1 MAEVGFRYARAD
13 LLKAVAERRG
23 VSLASLMRSLADSAV
38 ASEGFPIEEQQWAL
52 VVGGEIVSV
61 TFRPAKDDRGGEWLP
76 IENEDN
82 RPFDAALHWRLKP
95 LPLRVDGDRVV
106 RTYPV
111 VPKSME
117 HA

>member
-1 MAEVGFRYARAD
+1 MPDVGFRYDRAD

-23 VSLASLMRSLADSAV
+23 VGLSTLLRSLADSAV
-38 ASEGFPIEEQQWAL
+38 AAEGFPVAEQQYCL
-52 VVGGEIVSV
+52 VRNGELITTS
-61 TFRPAKDDRGGEWLP
+61 FKPSKDEDGGEWLP

-82 RPFDAALHWRLKP
+82 APYNPELTWRLKP
-95 LPLRVDGDRVV
+95 LPLRLDGDRVV

-111 VPKSME
+111 VAKSQE